1 MDELNAPNTF
11 EQVLGNTTP
20 TLLDFLDAL
29 EDVDM
34 TADALPMASTVPAK
48 GDNRPRANTKSN
60 TWRQRQRLDVLRLRD
75 EVKHLDAELKKIKL
89 ASGVRSTLPLVE
101 GVSTIAAAE
110 LKIPVVKRLLG
121 QTWQDAAS
129 RESLARQMANIDNE
143 QLRRVLHMQVKY
155 ARKLHRMIT
164 QQMTNAAVAQ
174 VLGCLPAF
182 SEDDVRPPQDN
193 NVVFQKIL
201 SAMDGYCKDVG
212 SIFVTENASEEK
224 DEGHVS
230 IHHARGLQVQLVNTY
245 AVPFSVGATEQAI
258 WKVLTG
264 RERNDENSRVAYNE
278 LFEFDRTTTLQS
290 IRTFIGTGPYE
301 LCFLIRKGCRKY
313 VKGDRTYFVVH
324 EASIVSSAF
333 GAGVS
338 YEEVVRRTVQH
349 EKDKR
354 GAPTTIIKTHVLATF
369 PSYKTRSCI
378 SPEGLKAFHDSLM
391 RFNHKVED
399 ALISKVNV
407 TI

>member
-48 GDNRPRANTKSN
+48 GDNRP
-60 TWRQRQRLDVLRLRD
+60 
-75 EVKHLDAELKKIKL
+75 
-89 ASGVRSTLPLVE
+89 
-101 GVSTIAAAE
+101 
-110 LKIPVVKRLLG
+110 IPVVKRLLG
-121 QTWQDAAS
+121 QSWQDAAS

-224 DEGHVS
+224 DKGHVS

-278 LFEFDRTTTLQS
+278 NYHFAE
-290 IRTFIGTGPYE
+290 Y
-301 LCFLIRKGCRKY
+301 
-313 VKGDRTYFVVH
+313 TYIYRDWSV
-324 EASIVSSAF
+324 
-333 GAGVS
+333 
-338 YEEVVRRTVQH
+338 
-349 EKDKR
+349 
-354 GAPTTIIKTHVLATF
+354 
-369 PSYKTRSCI
+369 
-378 SPEGLKAFHDSLM
+378 
-391 RFNHKVED
+391 
-399 ALISKVNV
+399 
-407 TI
+407 